1 MENLTVQDQ
10 ARFRRAQKKV
20 KAIKGFYTHLT
31 VYLFVNAFIIISLYL
46 NLDKGEQFLH
56 FSTFSTPFFWGIGLV
71 FHGLNVFKRTVFFG
85 NKWEERKIQEFMNEK
100 QTTKWE

>member
-46 NLDKGEQFLH
+46 NLDKGEQFWH

>member
-1 MENLTVQDQ
+1 MENLTALEQ
-10 ARFRRAQKKV
+10 ARFERAQKKV

-31 VYLFVNAFIIISLYL
+31 VYIFVNIFILITLYI
-46 NLDKGEQFLH
+46 NLEKGEQFWR
-56 FSTFSTPFFWGIGLV
+56 FSTFSTPFFWGIGLA

>member
-1 MENLTVQDQ
+1 MENLTAQEQ
-10 ARFRRAQKKV
+10 GRFERAQKRV

-31 VYLFVNAFIIISLYL
+31 IYLLVNAFIIITLFL
-46 NLDKGEQFLH
+46 NLDKEEEFWH
-56 FSTFSTPFFWGIGLV
+56 FSTFSTPLFWGIGLT
-71 FHGLNVFKRTVFFG
+71 FHALNVFGQTLFFS